1 MKKHIK
7 YSLLLLLSMMVSFTA
22 SAESPLEEYFY
33 ASGKIRVVIAVAA
46 IVLTGLITYV
56 IILDRKVKK
65 LENRK

>member
-1 MKKHIK
+1 MLF
-7 YSLLLLLSMMVSFTA
+7 SLLSFLMMISFTA
-22 SAESPLEEYFY
+22 SAESTFEEYFY